1 MDEIPGVAL
10 FQAAHHIEFLS
21 KVGHLSSRR
30 SCLTKTF
37 QIYEQYGGS
46 QLTSILE
53 EIKSMTEDV
62 SAQLV
67 DKS

>member
-1 MDEIPGVAL
+1 MQYD
-10 FQAAHHIEFLS
+10 S
-21 KVGHLSSRR
+21 KNLYISNLVFG
-30 SCLTKTF
+30 TKTF

-62 SAQLV
+62 SA
-67 DKS
+67 